1 MFFKYHF
8 PCFSC
13 VVIDSKG
20 NFIANYGEFGKQTV
34 WEISE
39 ELKKIE

>member
-34 WEISE
+34 WEISK